1 MFGKFLVS
9 DISVHVISTLLILIN
24 ISDYAY
30 ILLMK
35 LKIILW
41 LKSCVR
47 NRRERILRGNTILL
61 KKIILNLLS

>member
-41 LKSCVR
+41 LKSCVI
-47 NRRERILRGNTILL
+47 NRCERILRGNTILL
-61 KKIILNLLS
+61 KKVILNLLS